1 MESEFEKL
9 SLSDFKPSFEEY
21 TIKTKIEEDL
31 EGINLPQPSDLNQLI
46 LLDSRKLISFDKEK
60 YLSFFQPNKI
70 IDLSSNNHIQDT
82 TIRNSL
88 CMLLGGINSKTWDL
102 TKYYE
107 KFPFDVESDCYFDNS
122 NNYSSYIEKNK
133 LFITYNM
140 KKLSEVDELY
150 KALIEVGFTFK
161 NGEKNSI
168 FNSIRETVMNQDR
181 ICIIVSGSD
190 NFWIKSDKSI
200 INGISNDIKLNNY
213 SYLFFN
219 KNFIE
224 KFIQKIIH
232 HPRCYFCFVSSMTF
246 KNLKKI
252 RDALD
257 TEFPKEFKNSVI
269 FDQNTHINL
278 NEGNKK
284 EKPIFVRDFDKIKH
298 NLKTYQKIDD
308 FDERNVLFFESEK
321 DKVNNTEHNS
331 IIMNTFSER
340 NLEFS
345 KEEKEQF
352 EKYQDKIINYIVKL
366 LDECKCDIREYIKN
380 NPLN

>member
-107 KFPFDVESDCYFDNS
+107 NFSMDVESDCYFDNS

-168 FNSIRETVMNQDR
+168 FNSIRETV
-181 ICIIVSGSD
+181 
-190 NFWIKSDKSI
+190 
-200 INGISNDIKLNNY
+200 
-213 SYLFFN
+213 
-219 KNFIE
+219 
-224 KFIQKIIH
+224 
-232 HPRCYFCFVSSMTF
+232 
-246 KNLKKI
+246 
-252 RDALD
+252 
-257 TEFPKEFKNSVI
+257 
-269 FDQNTHINL
+269 
-278 NEGNKK
+278 
-284 EKPIFVRDFDKIKH
+284 
-298 NLKTYQKIDD
+298 
-308 FDERNVLFFESEK
+308 
-321 DKVNNTEHNS
+321 
-331 IIMNTFSER
+331 
-340 NLEFS
+340 
-345 KEEKEQF
+345 
-352 EKYQDKIINYIVKL
+352 
-366 LDECKCDIREYIKN
+366 
-380 NPLN
+380 